1 MLSFKKIIYAS
12 LFFISACGFNPVY
25 TDSNTSKLL
34 GQISI
39 QEPSTQNDFIFYS
52 QLIDRFGDRGDKYT
66 LSGLNFDGTVHR
78 VEISG
83 SVLFNLKESGT
94 GTEILSDRA
103 ELYLSYSTAGS
114 TAAVLNAKRVTNKQ
128 LTVLLANKVADR
140 VLLAIIDKSTF
151 NNINIHSTL
160 YLHIHYTFIILQ
172 NNVMFQLFA
181 V

>member
-25 TDSNTSKLL
+25 TDSDTSKLF

-66 LSGLNFDGTVHR
+66 LSYAISTSEEDRALDFDGTVHR

-83 SVLFNLKESGT
+83 SVLFNLKDSKT

-103 ELYLSYSTAGS
+103 EMHLSYSNAGS
-114 TAAVLNAKRVTNKQ
+114 TAAVLNAKRVASKQ
-128 LTVLLANKVADR
+128 LIVLLSDKVKDR
-140 VLLAIIDKSTF
+140 ILLAIVDKS
-151 NNINIHSTL
+151 L
-160 YLHIHYTFIILQ
+160 
-172 NNVMFQLFA
+172 
-181 V
+181 

>member
-25 TDSNTSKLL
+25 TDSNNSKLL

-66 LSGLNFDGTVHR
+66 LSYAISTSTEDKALDFDGTVHR

-83 SVLFNLKESGT
+83 SVLFNLKDSKT
-94 GTEILSDRA
+94 GTEILSDRV
-103 ELYLSYSTAGS
+103 EMHLSYANAGS
-114 TAAVLNAKRVTNKQ
+114 TAAVLNAKRVASKQ
-128 LTVLLANKVADR
+128 LIVLLSDKVEDR
-140 VLLAIIDKSTF
+140 ILLAIVDKS
-151 NNINIHSTL
+151 L
-160 YLHIHYTFIILQ
+160 
-172 NNVMFQLFA
+172 
-181 V
+181 

>member
-25 TDSNTSKLL
+25 TDSDTSKLL

-66 LSGLNFDGTVHR
+66 LSYAISTSEEDRALNFDGTVHR

-83 SVLFNLKESGT
+83 SVLFNLKESET
-94 GTEILSDRA
+94 GKEILSDRA
-103 ELYLSYSTAGS
+103 ELHLSYSNAGS
-114 TAAVLNAKRVTNKQ
+114 TAAVLNSKRATNKQ

-140 VLLAIIDKSTF
+140 VLLAIVDKS
-151 NNINIHSTL
+151 S
-160 YLHIHYTFIILQ
+160 
-172 NNVMFQLFA
+172 
-181 V
+181 